1 MNTEDRNKKLMSLIV
16 EPSAKAK
23 KLMQWELENDHW
35 TERSFMIAL
44 LILDELEARNWT
56 QKHLAQE
63 LGVSAQQVSKIL
75 KGKENLSLSTISK
88 LEKALGIMLIE
99 VNQEPFM
106 TNTLDWTNQILNK
119 ASSAVSAT
127 ESVVSEGH
135 TPYQNANLNV
145 IEAAIEA
152 A

>member
-1 MNTEDRNKKLMSLIV
+1 MSLIV